1 MYVGLSVL
9 EKEVEVLLTRRQMQV
24 GTSPA
29 HMVMASIQDD
39 ANLAFRQVS
48 VSTEDQYTKGGGK
61 STLEGLIFEI
71 GYYVMQ

>member
-1 MYVGLSVL
+1 
-9 EKEVEVLLTRRQMQV
+9 MQV

-39 ANLAFRQVS
+39 PNLAFRQVS
-48 VSTEDQYTKGGGK
+48 VSTEEQYTKGGGK

-71 GYYVMQ
+71 EYYVMQ

>member
-1 MYVGLSVL
+1 M
-9 EKEVEVLLTRRQMQV
+9 LLTRRQIQV

-29 HMVMASIQDD
+29 HVVMASIQDD
-39 ANLAFRQVS
+39 THIAFRHVI
-48 VSTEDQYTKGGGK
+48 VCTEEQYTKGGGK

>member
-1 MYVGLSVL
+1 MPVI
-9 EKEVEVLLTRRQMQV
+9 EKEVDMLPTRRQIQV

-29 HMVMASIQDD
+29 YVVMASIQDD
-39 ANLAFRQVS
+39 TNIVFRQVI
-48 VSTEDQYTKGGGK
+48 VSTEEQYTKGGGK

>member
-1 MYVGLSVL
+1 MF
-9 EKEVEVLLTRRQMQV
+9 LTRRQIQV

-39 ANLAFRQVS
+39 TNLAFRQVI
-48 VSTEDQYTKGGGK
+48 VSTEEQYTKGGGK